1 METINRATFII
12 ETIKYETLCSIHTL
26 KYYEKS
32 STNEGFFCILG
43 TILKSFKGINS
54 KITSNTDEDVCL

>member
-1 METINRATFII
+1 MAKMPVRFRLPAP
-12 ETIKYETLCSIHTL
+12 L

-32 STNEGFFCILG
+32 SANEGFFCILG